1 MEADTLS
8 KVTKNAE
15 NSRELPM
22 KDDASAK
29 SDSSDQTSTDAVLSR
44 YQVSSAPRE
53 GAVAVLNTDY

>member
-8 KVTKNAE
+8 KVTQNAE

-22 KDDASAK
+22 KDEAPAK
-29 SDSSDQTSTDAVLSR
+29 SDSSDHTSTDTVLSR

-53 GAVAVLNTDY
+53 GVDAVLNKDY